1 VAGLLGIQRLT
12 ARLARQVKSKMKRVF
27 IIYFKFIL
35 FFAVVNG
42 LANSITAKSAPVF
55 LALGI
60 GFFFYARKKKA
71 SKI

>member
-1 VAGLLGIQRLT
+1 VAGLLGHLPQTRRT
-12 ARLARQVKSKMKRVF
+12 ARKVKSKMKRVF

-60 GFFFYARKKKA
+60 GFFYYARKKKA